1 MFEEYWRRLPDY
13 QQLGAEGV
21 DALEFKRL
29 LFAFFP
35 TYKTS
40 PLPPAF
46 DR

>member
-1 MFEEYWRRLPDY
+1 MPAYQGLPPG
-13 QQLGAEGV
+13 GA

-35 TYKTS
+35 TYKSS
-40 PLPPAF
+40 PLAPGF